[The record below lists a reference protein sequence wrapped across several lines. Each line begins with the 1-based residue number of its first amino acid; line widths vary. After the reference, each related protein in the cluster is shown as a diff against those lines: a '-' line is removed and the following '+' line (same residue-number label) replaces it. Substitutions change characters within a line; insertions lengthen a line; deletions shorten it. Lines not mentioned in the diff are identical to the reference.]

1 VNSTSG
7 HRIRKLTKGRTQ
19 CRRLSA
25 LRRDWGRVVL
35 SAKSYPH
42 KYAEAGARTRD
53 LPVTDGRLYH
63 CTRPALPTDKL
74 FGKKKS
80 SDSYMYTTILAR
92 HFPPLLLQPMGTMV
106 IQNLSCFPTL
116 LESNGSQWASN
127 STNTKN

>member
-1 VNSTSG
+1 MHDEPLTSPLKGITLSCSNSDLSDRCPAVSNKSRCNNKNS
-7 HRIRKLTKGRTQ
+7 HSQKKQKQKLQ
-19 CRRLSA
+19 
-25 LRRDWGRVVL
+25 
-35 SAKSYPH
+35 H
-42 KYAEAGARTRD
+42 AGQK
-53 LPVTDGRLYH
+53 L
-63 CTRPALPTDKL
+63 TDKL